1 MTQVLVVANQKGGV
15 GKTTTAIN
23 IATALA
29 AVDKK
34 VLLVDLDPQANAT
47 TGLGVNKRDA
57 IPTVYDLLM
66 HHKKLEE
73 VTLNTFISALKIVA
87 SSVDLVGA
95 EVELVNQNDRHM
107 ILKKAFEACAH
118 QYDFIIIDCPPAMG
132 LLTLNAMVAANAVIV
147 PLQCEYY
154 ALEGLSYLLNSIQ
167 KIQQKFNPQLS
178 LLGIALT
185 MYDKRSSLCVQV
197 AEDVRAHLGNR
208 VFETV
213 IPRNVKVSEAPSHG
227 KPVLVYDVNCLGSK
241 AYMSLAKEILE
252 KTTPA
257 THSTYSIDDI
267 EGESHYVDTIHTR

>member
-1 MTQVLVVANQKGGV
+1 MTKTIVIANQKGGV

-34 VLLVDLDPQANAT
+34 VLLIDMDPQGNAS
-47 TGLGVNKRDA
+47 TGLGVNKKNNHLT
-57 IPTVYDLLM
+57 IYHLLTERKNID
-66 HHKKLEE
+66 HY
-73 VTLNTFISALKIVA
+73 TIDTFIPALKIIP

-95 EVELVNQNDRHM
+95 EVELVNQTARQI
-107 ILKKAFEACAH
+107 ILKNSLQQSHEN
-118 QYDFIIIDCPPAMG
+118 YDFVIIDCPPSMG
-132 LLTLNAMVAANAVIV
+132 ILTLNAMVAATSVIV

-167 KIQQKFNPQLS
+167 KIQKGFNNDLS
-178 LLGIALT
+178 LLGIVLT
-185 MYDKRSSLCVQV
+185 MFDRRSSLCLQV
-197 AEDVRAHLGNR
+197 ATDVRTHLQNR

-213 IPRNVKVSEAPSHG
+213 IPRNVRVSEAPSHG

-252 KTTPA
+252 KVEVKNVNKL
-257 THSTYSIDDI
+257 YS
-267 EGESHYVDTIHTR
+267 R